1 MTTKKLRFPI
11 LLLVLWLVAAIL
23 IPYSYAAGSTHC
35 VEVKAG
41 TGYTSDA
48 VGVNVWETGV
58 ARDITFTPLDGY
70 RLAAV
75 IAAYGE
81 EDAEVSLQVSDL
93 PEQLTVNGLVL
104 PLAYLGRSVTVTV
117 PGNCTGDLTL
127 SASAEAANCRVDVTA
142 DSGIEVSGGGSYGI
156 GKAVTITAVPSGE
169 AEITRVQVTRMDAG
183 QANTADIAERAV
195 TVGGKDYP
203 FTVTDG
209 RVTMT
214 LTAEENLGI
223 HFFSNGRPGEQPF
236 IIRVSGDK
244 GVDID
249 GSRVEVKRGN
259 DVNIRAQAERG
270 YEITE
275 VRLENSGLSAIG
287 YVSEGRVWLGDK
299 VYRIDRDDDR
309 VTLRLTDVQSNM
321 AIRFVSELDE
331 DNIPVTVSE
340 GTGVDIDKDCGSTVS
355 EGTDVQFTI
364 SPKENYRL
372 SRITLSVD
380 GVSRTVGADEDEISV
395 DGRDY
400 ELHHNGDSVILYVD
414 NVYAPVRVSATAAK
428 LSAYDNE
435 VEIGAAQNCNIT
447 ASRAGV
453 NDGGSVTYTVTPKQG
468 YALYTVTLRMGERQA
483 TASVKSDTIKVGSRS
498 YPMTLSDKGVLKV
511 TISNVRD
518 DVKLDAYAVQETS
531 GTLYLRS
538 GITEPYFEGMGNR
551 RFCPENTLTR
561 AEAAVMLA
569 RLTNYSDLTVYPR
582 CGAAD
587 VASGSWYA
595 NAVNAFYDA
604 GIETAPYFRPHA
616 PVSRA
621 ELAVWLYRLSGSPA
635 VTVGTMAFPDV
646 PSYGETHD
654 AVAYGQMHGWINGYA
669 DGTFKPDVSI
679 TRAEAAKLINRVT
692 DRSLQVD
699 MESVTFADVLPSHWA
714 YREILSASNHVQ

>member
-11 LLLVLWLVAAIL
+11 LLLVLWLAAATL
-23 IPYSYAAGSTHC
+23 IPQSYAAGGTHR
-35 VEVKAG
+35 VEVKAN

-48 VGVNVWETGV
+48 VGVNEWETGT
-58 ARDITFTPLDGY
+58 ARDVAFSPLDGY
-70 RLAAV
+70 
-75 IAAYGE
+75 
-81 EDAEVSLQVSDL
+81 
-93 PEQLTVNGLVL
+93 QLTAVTAVYGGQTTSTAVKDKPAQLTAGGIVL
-104 PLAYLGRSVTVTV
+104 PLDYEGRSVIVTI

-127 SASAEAANCRVDVTA
+127 SASAEIADCRIDVTA
-142 DSGIEVSGGGSYGI
+142 DSGIEVRGSGTYGI
-156 GKAVTITAVPSGE
+156 GKAVTITADPSGE

-183 QANTADIAERAV
+183 QANTADIADKAV

-236 IIRVSGDK
+236 IIRVDGDK

-275 VRLENSGLSAIG
+275 VRLERGGLSAAG

-299 VYRIDRDDDR
+299 VYRIDRNDDR
-309 VTLRLTDVQSNM
+309 VTLHLTDVQADM
-321 AIRFVSELDE
+321 EIRFISELDE

-355 EGTDVQFTI
+355 GGTDVQFTI

-380 GVSRTVGADEDEISV
+380 GVSRTVDADEDEISV

-400 ELHHNGDSVILYVD
+400 GLHHDGDSVILHVD
-414 NVYAPVRVSATAAK
+414 NVYAPVRVSATASK
-428 LSAYDNE
+428 LSVYDND
-435 VEIGAAQNCNIT
+435 VEIGTEQNCNIT
-447 ASRAGV
+447 ASRTGV
-453 NDGGSVTYTVTPKQG
+453 NDVGSVTYTVTPKQG
-468 YALYTVTLRMGERQA
+468 YALDTVTLRVGDRQA
-483 TASVKSDTIKVGSRS
+483 TASVESDTIKVGSRS
-498 YPMTLSDKGVLKV
+498 YPMTLSNKGILKV
-511 TISNVRD
+511 TVSNVRD
-518 DVKLDAYAVQETS
+518 DVKLDAYAVRETG

-569 RLTNYSDLTVYPR
+569 RLTNYSDFTVYPS

-587 VASGSWYA
+587 VASSSWYT

-604 GIETAPYFRPHA
+604 GIETTPYFRPHT
-616 PVSRA
+616 PITRA

-635 VTVGTMAFPDV
+635 VAAGTIAFPDV
-646 PSYGETHD
+646 PSYGEMHD
-654 AVAYGQMHGWINGYA
+654 AIAYGQLHGWINGYT
-669 DGTFKPDVSI
+669 DGTFKPNASI
-679 TRAEAAKLINRVT
+679 TRAETAKLINRVT

-699 MESVTFADVLPSHWA
+699 MVSVTFADVSPSHWA
-714 YREILSASNHVQ
+714 YREILSASSHVR

>member
-11 LLLVLWLVAAIL
+11 LLLVLWLAAATL
-23 IPYSYAAGSTHC
+23 IPQSYAAGGTHR
-35 VEVKAG
+35 VEVKAN

-48 VGVNVWETGV
+48 VGVNEWETGT
-58 ARDITFTPLDGY
+58 ARDVAFSPLDGY
-70 RLAAV
+70 
-75 IAAYGE
+75 
-81 EDAEVSLQVSDL
+81 
-93 PEQLTVNGLVL
+93 QLTAVTAVYGGQTTSTAVKDKPAQLTAGGIVL
-104 PLAYLGRSVTVTV
+104 PLDYEGRSVIVTI

-142 DSGIEVSGGGSYGI
+142 DSGIEVRGSGTYGI
-156 GKAVTITAVPSGE
+156 GKTVTITAEPSGE

-195 TVGGKDYP
+195 TVGEKTYP
-203 FTVTDG
+203 FTVTGG

-236 IIRVSGDK
+236 IIRVDGDR

-259 DVNIRAQAERG
+259 DVKIRAQAERG

-275 VRLENSGLSAIG
+275 VRLERGGLSAAG

-309 VTLRLTDVQSNM
+309 VTLRLTDVQADM
-321 AIRFVSELDE
+321 EIRFISELDE
-331 DNIPVTVSE
+331 DNIPVTISE

-355 EGTDVQFTI
+355 GGTDVQFTI
-364 SPKENYRL
+364 SPKENYL
-372 SRITLSVD
+372 LNRITLSVD
-380 GVSRTVGADEDEISV
+380 GVSRTVDADEDEISV

-400 ELHHNGDSVILYVD
+400 GLHHDGDSVILHVD
-414 NVYAPVRVSATAAK
+414 NVYAPVRVSATASK
-428 LSAYDNE
+428 LSVYDND
-435 VEIGAAQNCNIT
+435 VEIGTEQNCNIT
-447 ASRAGV
+447 ASRTGV

-468 YALYTVTLRMGERQA
+468 YALDTVTLCVGDRQA
-483 TASVKSDTIKVGSRS
+483 TASVKSDAIKVGSRS
-498 YPMTLSDKGVLKV
+498 YPMTLSNKGILKV
-511 TISNVRD
+511 TVSNVRD
-518 DVKLDAYAVQETS
+518 DVKLDAYAVRETS

-538 GITEPYFEGMGNR
+538 GITEPYFEGMGKR

-569 RLTNYSDLTVYPR
+569 RLTNYSDLTVYPG

-587 VASGSWYA
+587 VASSSWYT

-604 GIETAPYFRPHA
+604 GIETTPYFRPHT
-616 PVSRA
+616 PITRA

-635 VTVGTMAFPDV
+635 VAAGTIAFPDV
-646 PSYGETHD
+646 PSYGEMHD
-654 AVAYGQMHGWINGYA
+654 AIAYGQLHGWINGYT
-669 DGTFKPDVSI
+669 DGTFKPNASI

-699 MESVTFADVLPSHWA
+699 MVSVTFADVSSSHWA
-714 YREILSASNHVQ
+714 YREILSASNHVR

>member
-11 LLLVLWLVAAIL
+11 LLLVLWLAAATL
-23 IPYSYAAGSTHC
+23 IPQSYAAGGTHR
-35 VEVKAG
+35 VEVKAN

-48 VGVNVWETGV
+48 VGVNEWETGT
-58 ARDITFTPLDGY
+58 ARDVAFSPLDGY
-70 RLAAV
+70 
-75 IAAYGE
+75 
-81 EDAEVSLQVSDL
+81 
-93 PEQLTVNGLVL
+93 QLTAVTAVYGGQTTSTAVKDKPAQLTAGGIVL
-104 PLAYLGRSVTVTV
+104 PLDYEGRSVIVTI

-142 DSGIEVSGGGSYGI
+142 DSGIEVRGSGTYGI
-156 GKAVTITAVPSGE
+156 GKTVTITAEPSGE

-195 TVGGKDYP
+195 TVGEKTYP
-203 FTVTDG
+203 FTVTGG

-236 IIRVSGDK
+236 IIRVDGDR

-259 DVNIRAQAERG
+259 DVKIRAQAERG

-275 VRLENSGLSAIG
+275 VRLERGGLSAAG

-309 VTLRLTDVQSNM
+309 VTLRLTDVQADM
-321 AIRFVSELDE
+321 EIRFISELDE
-331 DNIPVTVSE
+331 DNIPVTISE

-355 EGTDVQFTI
+355 GGTDVQFTI
-364 SPKENYRL
+364 SPKENYL
-372 SRITLSVD
+372 LNRITLSVD
-380 GVSRTVGADEDEISV
+380 GVSRTVDADEDEISV

-400 ELHHNGDSVILYVD
+400 GLHHDGDSVILHVD
-414 NVYAPVRVSATAAK
+414 NVYAPVRVSATASK
-428 LSAYDNE
+428 LSVYDND
-435 VEIGAAQNCNIT
+435 VEIGTEQNCNIT
-447 ASRAGV
+447 ASRTGV
-453 NDGGSVTYTVTPKQG
+453 NDGGSVTYIVTQKQG
-468 YALYTVTLRMGERQA
+468 YALDTVTLRVGDRQA
-483 TASVKSDTIKVGSRS
+483 TASVKSDAIKVGSRS
-498 YPMTLSDKGVLKV
+498 YPMTLSNKGILKV
-511 TISNVRD
+511 TVSNVRD
-518 DVKLDAYAVQETS
+518 DVKLDAYAVRETS

-569 RLTNYSDLTVYPR
+569 RLTNYSDLTVYPG

-587 VASGSWYA
+587 VASSSWYT

-604 GIETAPYFRPHA
+604 GIETTPYFRPHT
-616 PVSRA
+616 PITRA

-635 VTVGTMAFPDV
+635 VAAGTIAFPDV
-646 PSYGETHD
+646 PSYGEMHD
-654 AVAYGQMHGWINGYA
+654 AIAYGQLHGWINGYT
-669 DGTFKPDVSI
+669 DGTFKPNASI

-699 MESVTFADVLPSHWA
+699 MVSVTFADVSSSHWA
-714 YREILSASNHVQ
+714 YREILSASNHVR

>member
-23 IPYSYAAGSTHC
+23 IPYSYAAGSTHR

-142 DSGIEVSGGGSYGI
+142 DSGIEVSGGGPYGI

-195 TVGGKDYP
+195 TVGGKAYP

-214 LTAEENLGI
+214 LTAEENLVI

-244 GVDID
+244 GVDIG
-249 GSRVEVKRGN
+249 GSRIEAKRGN

-309 VTLRLTDVQSNM
+309 VILRLTDVQSDM
-321 AIRFVSELDE
+321 EIRFISELDE
-331 DNIPVTVSE
+331 DNIPVTISE
-340 GTGVDIDKDCGSTVS
+340 GTGTDIDKDCGSTVS

-400 ELHHNGDSVILYVD
+400 ELHHNG
-414 NVYAPVRVSATAAK
+414 
-428 LSAYDNE
+428 
-435 VEIGAAQNCNIT
+435 T
-447 ASRAGV
+447 AS
-453 NDGGSVTYTVTPKQG
+453 SCMWITY
-468 YALYTVTLRMGERQA
+468 M
-483 TASVKSDTIKVGSRS
+483 
-498 YPMTLSDKGVLKV
+498 
-511 TISNVRD
+511 
-518 DVKLDAYAVQETS
+518 
-531 GTLYLRS
+531 
-538 GITEPYFEGMGNR
+538 
-551 RFCPENTLTR
+551 
-561 AEAAVMLA
+561 
-569 RLTNYSDLTVYPR
+569 PR
-582 CGAAD
+582 
-587 VASGSWYA
+587 
-595 NAVNAFYDA
+595 
-604 GIETAPYFRPHA
+604 
-616 PVSRA
+616 
-621 ELAVWLYRLSGSPA
+621 
-635 VTVGTMAFPDV
+635 
-646 PSYGETHD
+646 
-654 AVAYGQMHGWINGYA
+654 
-669 DGTFKPDVSI
+669 
-679 TRAEAAKLINRVT
+679 
-692 DRSLQVD
+692 
-699 MESVTFADVLPSHWA
+699 
-714 YREILSASNHVQ
+714 

>member
-11 LLLVLWLVAAIL
+11 LLLVLWLAAATL
-23 IPYSYAAGSTHC
+23 IPQSYAAGGTHR
-35 VEVKAG
+35 VEVKAN

-48 VGVNVWETGV
+48 VGVNEWETGT
-58 ARDITFTPLDGY
+58 ARDVAFSPLDGY
-70 RLAAV
+70 
-75 IAAYGE
+75 
-81 EDAEVSLQVSDL
+81 
-93 PEQLTVNGLVL
+93 QLTAVTAVYGGQTASTAVKDKPAQLTAGGIVL
-104 PLAYLGRSVTVTV
+104 PLDYEGRSVIVTI

-127 SASAEAANCRVDVTA
+127 SASAETADCRIDVTA
-142 DSGIEVSGGGSYGI
+142 DSGIEVRGSGTYGI
-156 GKAVTITAVPSGE
+156 GKAVTITTEPSGE

-195 TVGGKDYP
+195 TVGGKTYP

-236 IIRVSGDK
+236 IIRVGGDR
-244 GVDID
+244 GVDIN

-275 VRLENSGLSAIG
+275 VRLERGGLSAAG
-287 YVSEGRVWLGDK
+287 YVSEGRVWLGNK

-309 VTLRLTDVQSNM
+309 VTLRLTDVQADM
-321 AIRFVSELDE
+321 EIRFISELDE

-340 GTGVDIDKDCGSTVS
+340 GTGVDIDKGCGSTVS

-380 GVSRTVGADEDEISV
+380 GVSRTVDADEDEISV

-400 ELHHNGDSVILYVD
+400 ELHHDGDSVILHVN

-428 LSAYDNE
+428 LSVYDND
-435 VEIGAAQNCNIT
+435 VEIGTEQNCNIT
-447 ASRAGV
+447 ASRTGV

-468 YALYTVTLRMGERQA
+468 YALDTVTLRVGDRQA
-483 TASVKSDTIKVGSRS
+483 TASVKSDAIKVGSRS
-498 YPMTLSDKGVLKV
+498 YPMTLSNKGILKV
-511 TISNVRD
+511 TVSNVRD
-518 DVKLDAYAVQETS
+518 DVKLDAYAVRETS

-569 RLTNYSDLTVYPR
+569 RLTNYSDLTVYPS

-587 VASGSWYA
+587 VASSSWYT

-604 GIETAPYFRPHA
+604 GIETTPYFRPHT
-616 PVSRA
+616 PITRA
-621 ELAVWLYRLSGSPA
+621 ELAVWLYRLNGSPA
-635 VTVGTMAFPDV
+635 VTAGTIAFPDV
-646 PSYGETHD
+646 PSYGEMHD
-654 AVAYGQMHGWINGYA
+654 AIAYGQLHGWINGYT
-669 DGTFKPDVSI
+669 DGTFKPNASI

-699 MESVTFADVLPSHWA
+699 MVSVTFADVSSSHWA
-714 YREILSASNHVQ
+714 YREILSASNHVR

>member
-23 IPYSYAAGSTHC
+23 IPYSYAAGSTHR

-41 TGYTSDA
+41 TGYTSNV
-48 VGVNVWETGV
+48 VGINVWGTGT
-58 ARDITFTPLDGY
+58 ARDVTFTPLDGY
-70 RLAAV
+70 VIQTVSAV
-75 IAAYGE
+75 YGGKTANTAVK
-81 EDAEVSLQVSDL
+81 DKPA
-93 PEQLTVNGLVL
+93 QLTAGGIVL
-104 PLAYLGRSVTVTV
+104 PLDYEGRSVIVTV
-117 PGNCTGDLTL
+117 PGNCTGDMIL
-127 SASAEAANCRVDVTA
+127 SASAETADCRIDVTA
-142 DSGIEVSGGGSYGI
+142 DSGIEVSGSGTYGI
-156 GKAVTITAVPSGE
+156 GKTVTISAEPSGE
-169 AEITRVQVTRMDAG
+169 AEITRVQVTRTDAG
-183 QANTADIAERAV
+183 LANTADLAEKVV
-195 TVGGKDYP
+195 TVGGKTYP

-209 RVTMT
+209 KVTMT

-223 HFFSNGRPGEQPF
+223 HFFSNGKPGEQPV
-236 IIRVSGDK
+236 IIRVSGDR
-244 GVDID
+244 GVDIS
-249 GSRVEVKRGN
+249 GSRIEVKRGN
-259 DVNIRAQAERG
+259 DVSIRAQAERG

-275 VRLENSGLSAIG
+275 VRLENSNLSAVG

-309 VTLRLTDVQSNM
+309 VTLRLSDVQADM
-321 AIRFVSELDE
+321 EVRFFPELDE
-331 DNIPVTVSE
+331 DHIPVTVSE

-355 EGTDVQFTI
+355 KGTDVQFTI
-364 SPKENYRL
+364 SSRENYRL

-380 GVSRTVGADEDEISV
+380 GVSRTVDADEDEISV

-400 ELHHNGDSVILYVD
+400 KLHHDGDSVILYAD
-414 NVYAPVRVSATAAK
+414 NVYAPVRVSATASK
-428 LSAYDNE
+428 LSAYDND
-435 VEIGAAQNCNIT
+435 VEIGTEQNCNIT
-447 ASRAGV
+447 ASRTGV

-468 YALYTVTLRMGERQA
+468 YALDTVTLRVGNRQA
-483 TASVKSDTIKVGSRS
+483 AASVKLDAIKVGSRS
-498 YPMTLSDKGVLKV
+498 YPMTLSNKGVLKV
-511 TISNVRD
+511 TVSNVRD
-518 DVKLDAYAVQETS
+518 DVKLSAYAVREAS

-538 GITEPYFEGMGNR
+538 GITEPYFEGMGNQ

-569 RLTNYSDLTVYPR
+569 RLTNYSDLTVYPS

-587 VASGSWYA
+587 VASGSWYT

-616 PVSRA
+616 PISRA
-621 ELAVWLYRLSGSPA
+621 ELAVWLYRLNGSPA
-635 VTVGTMAFPDV
+635 VTAGTIAFRDV

-654 AVAYGQMHGWINGYA
+654 AVAYGQLHGWINGYA
-669 DGTFKPDVSI
+669 DGTFKPNASI

-699 MESVTFADVLPSHWA
+699 MVSVTFADVSSSHWA
-714 YREILSASNHVQ
+714 YREILSASNHVR